1 MSRFDEI
8 MARRGE
14 IMVRALG
21 MDYSAFEQSPIA
33 FDYEGMMAAHGYSL
47 DDIAAIQTRAGVGNT
62 PLLELRNLTDLVR
75 SVSEPGKGARIFV
88 KDEAANMAGSFK
100 DRRASMSIHVAAEK
114 GYAGVIAATSG
125 NYGAAV
131 ASQAA
136 RNGLNCIIV
145 QETFD
150 SRHVGQPEIVE
161 KSRICEAF
169 GAEVVQLTVGPELF
183 SHMLELL
190 DATGYFS
197 ASLYSSFGVSG
208 IETLGAEVARDM
220 IALTGA
226 PPDYC
231 VVTHAGGGNTTGTA
245 RGLKRAGATGTQI
258 VSASVDLSGLH
269 MASDTD
275 FNRKSFTTG
284 HTGFGVPFA
293 TWPDRADVPRNA
305 ARSLRYM
312 DRYLTVTQGEVFY
325 VTEALA
331 KLEGLERGPAGNTA
345 MAAAVSLAREAGRD
359 ETIVVQETEYTGAG
373 KHHWAQLNFAREQG
387 VEVRAGDPRENKPGT
402 AIVIPE
408 RLEQI
413 QATDFDLERMR
424 KSYIRNALAHAGEG
438 YVADA
443 RGRRVPRGGHQHR
456 SVVRRGGDRRTQGGL
471 AHGPRGHLRPRAP
484 VPHGA
489 HR

>member
-220 IALTGA
+220 TALTGA

-245 RGLKRAGATGTQI
+245 RGLKRSGATATQI

-305 ARSLRYM
+305 ARSLLYM

-345 MAAAVSLAREAGRD
+345 MAAAVSLAREASSD

-408 RLEQI
+408 RLDQI
-413 QATDFDLERMR
+413 RATDFDLTRMR
-424 KSYIRNALAHAGEG
+424 RSYIRNALAHAGEG
-438 YVADA
+438 YD
-443 RGRRVPRGGHQHR
+443 PTPE
-456 SVVRRGGDRRTQGGL
+456 DIEFL
-471 AHGPRGHLRPRAP
+471 AEDTNTDPSFVEATIAALKEA
-484 VPHGA
+484 
-489 HR
+489 

>member
-1 MSRFDEI
+1 MMGRFDEI

-14 IMVRALG
+14 IMKHALG
-21 MDYSAFEQSPIA
+21 MDYAQFESSPIA
-33 FDYEGMMAAHGYSL
+33 FDYEAMMSAHGYSI
-47 DDIAAIQTRAGVGNT
+47 DDVIAIQRAAGVGGT
-62 PLLELRNLTDLVR
+62 PLLELTNLTDLVR
-75 SVSEPGKGARIFV
+75 SMSEPGHGARIFV

-100 DRRASMSIHVAAEK
+100 DRRASMSIHVAAQK

-136 RNGLNCIIV
+136 RYGLACIIC

-169 GAEVVQLTVGPELF
+169 GAEVVQMTVGPELF

-190 DATGYFS
+190 DETGYFS

-208 IETLGAEVARDM
+208 IETLGYEVANDM
-220 IALTGA
+220 VALTGA
-226 PPDYC
+226 PPDVC
-231 VVTHAGGGNTTGTA
+231 VITHAGGGNTTGTA
-245 RGLKRAGATGTQI
+245 RGLARAGAGSTQV

-269 MASDTD
+269 MASDRD

-345 MAAAVSLAREAGRD
+345 MAAAVSVARDLPAEA
-359 ETIVVQETEYTGAG
+359 TVVVQETEYTGAG
-373 KHHWAQLNFAREQG
+373 KHHWAQLAFARENG
-387 VEVRAGDPRENKPGT
+387 VEVRRGDPRDNVPGT
-402 AIVIPE
+402 RIVIPE
-408 RLEQI
+408 RPEQI
-413 QATDFDLERMR
+413 QAVEVDLDKLRR
-424 KSYIRNALAHAGEG
+424 SYVRNALAHAPEG
-438 YVADA
+438 YEPTDDDIAF
-443 RGRRVPRGGHQHR
+443 
-456 SVVRRGGDRRTQGGL
+456 L
-471 AHGPRGHLRPRAP
+471 AEDSHTTPEAVERIVSALKEA
-484 VPHGA
+484 
-489 HR
+489 

>member
-1 MSRFDEI
+1 MVSRTEAI
-8 MARRGE
+8 LARKGE
-14 IMVRALG
+14 IMLRALG
-21 MDYSAFEQSPIA
+21 MDYEQFERSPIA
-33 FDYEGMMAAHGYSL
+33 FDYEAMMAAHGYTL
-47 DDIAAIQTRAGVGNT
+47 DDIVGIQAAGGVGGT
-62 PLLELRNLTDLVR
+62 PLLELKNLTDLVR
-75 SVSEPGKGARIFV
+75 SISEPGHGARIFV

-100 DRRASMSIHVAAEK
+100 DRRASMSIHVAREK

-136 RNGLNCIIV
+136 RAGLKCIIC

-169 GAEVVQLTVGPELF
+169 GAEVVQMTVGPELF

-190 DATGYFS
+190 DETGYFA

-208 IETLGAEVARDM
+208 IETLGLEIAEEMLAR
-220 IALTGA
+220 TGA
-226 PPDYC
+226 HPTA
-231 VVTHAGGGNTTGTA
+231 VVITHAGGGNTTGTA
-245 RGLKRAGATGTQI
+245 RGLKRAGATDTEI
-258 VSASVDLSGLH
+258 ISASVDLTGLH

-325 VTEALA
+325 VTEAMA

-345 MAAAVSLAREAGRD
+345 MTAAIALAREMPCDA
-359 ETIVVQETEYTGAG
+359 TVVVQETEYTGAG
-373 KHHWAQLNFAREQG
+373 KHHWAQLNFAKEQG
-387 VEVRAGDPRENKPGT
+387 VEVRAGEPRENKPGT
-402 AIVIPE
+402 VIVIPE
-408 RLEQI
+408 RPEQI
-413 QATDFDLERMR
+413 HATDFDLDRLR
-424 KSYIRNALAHAGEG
+424 RSYIRNALSHAPEG
-438 YVADA
+438 YEPTSEDIEFLAADTNSDST
-443 RGRRVPRGGHQHR
+443 
-456 SVVRRGGDRRTQGGL
+456 SVET
-471 AHGPRGHLRPRAP
+471 AIAELREA
-484 VPHGA
+484 
-489 HR
+489 